1 MSLVIDLADAVTG
14 ELNAAPA
21 GTFEPAFTAQRRVL
35 PVFDLADLAELKVT
49 VVPKGVQITGST
61 RAASQYDIVVDI
73 GVQRK
78 LAPGDQDHDT
88 EVATLGTLVDA
99 IADYLRQRPLA
110 AAPFATW
117 LSIANEPVYAP
128 EHLLEQRVF
137 TSVLTVTYR
146 ALK

>member
-1 MSLVIDLADAVTG
+1 MSIVIDIADAVAA
-14 ELNAAPA
+14 EINAGGVLP
-21 GTFEPAFTAQRRVL
+21 GVTAQRRVL
-35 PVFDLADLAELKVT
+35 PVFELEHLAELKVT

-61 RAASQYDIVVDI
+61 RSASQYDISVDI

-78 LAPGDQDHDT
+78 LPPAPGNTDLDA
-88 EVATLGTLVDA
+88 EVAALGSLVDE
-99 IADYLRQRPLA
+99 IADYLRQRPLSQFPGA
-110 AAPFATW
+110 AW
-117 LSIANEPVYAP
+117 VSIANEPVYAP